1 MSHKVIN
8 LSHAKEEATVK
19 NNTQKILT
27 LKHQAIINLVFGMM
41 LVVGVALFD
50 FGIIPLDRLSDKAA
64 GILFL
69 GIIIAILGFM
79 IFTAKYKNQPE
90 DELSKELMLKAS
102 AKAIYFVILS
112 VALLSTCVMLYE
124 FKTNKNGITVN
135 NTTILELATF
145 LSGVYEV
152 AKNSIF
158 LWLDRTPK
166 DWNEEE

>member
-1 MSHKVIN
+1 M
-8 LSHAKEEATVK
+8 K

-64 GILFL
+64 DIIFP
-69 GIIIAILGFM
+69 GIIIAVLGFM

-102 AKAIYFVILS
+102 VKSVYFESLS
-112 VALLSTCVMLYE
+112 VGIIGLCVLIYE
-124 FKTNKNGITVN
+124 IKTNKSGITVN
-135 NTTILELATF
+135 GNTILHLAVF
-145 LSGVYEV
+145 LGAVYEV
-152 AKNSIF
+152 AKDVIF